1 MELTEFINQILLPF
15 GGVSAVLIALAAF
28 LGNVN
33 TKRIING
40 DLARYKLELEEF
52 KARSNV
58 ELQAFK
64 DNHAKDLELLKLE
77 HGRRM
82 DEVQSHFK
90 TEFLKYEAYTSI
102 SKEKYQQLFEKR
114 ISVYSELLSLK
125 REIDDSIVENAEML
139 EIHDDDPSHFT
150 GAVAKINQASQENLM
165 LISNELA
172 ILSNELH
179 SKSSQVF
186 RNAKVTAF
194 FAGEIHSNE
203 TCGANY
209 EAIVNA
215 ENNEL
220 RKMFSECGDLY
231 ERWFKQLEA
240 DVAKIRA
247 VLDFTGTFL
256 ERTTNNA
263 NYQQSAAYTR

>member
-40 DLARYKLELEEF
+40 DLAKHKLELEAF
-52 KARSNV
+52 KAKSNV
-58 ELQAFK
+58 ELQALK
-64 DNHAKDLELLKLE
+64 DNHAKDLEIVRLDHARK
-77 HGRRM
+77 M
-82 DEVQSHFK
+82 DEVQNQFK
-90 TEFLKYEAYTSI
+90 TEFLKYEAYASI

-114 ISVYSELLSLK
+114 ISVYSKLLILK

-150 GAVAKINQASQENLM
+150 EAVTKISKASQENLM

-194 FAGEIHSNE
+194 FADMHNHE
-203 TCGANY
+203 TDSPNYGA
-209 EAIVNA
+209 IMDA
-215 ENNEL
+215 ENSEL

-231 ERWFKQLEA
+231 ESWFKQLEA
-240 DVAKIRA
+240 DVSKIRA
-247 VLDFTGTFL
+247 ILDFSGEFL
-256 ERTTNNA
+256 DKAPSIKFELR
-263 NYQQSAAYTR
+263 Q